1 MDIQIFEY
9 NGNSISFGKE
19 GNVMVNATEM
29 AKPFGKR
36 CNDFLSTKQTNE
48 LINSLSAK
56 TGIPATGLVT
66 VNQGGNNQGT
76 WMHEDLA
83 LVFAQWLSPDFY
95 LWCNDRIKELLQYGM
110 TATQPTLE
118 QMINNPD
125 LVISLAT
132 QLKNERDEKQRLQ
145 AQAEQ
150 QQVTIELQS
159 KELTKTA
166 PKVSYYDNH
175 LQSVNTQTST
185 QAAKQIGMDAEKL
198 HKKLK
203 EIGIIYRQSGQ
214 WMLHVPYST
223 WGLHSTRTQTYTRSD
238 GSVGTSVYTVWTTKG
253 VRFIIALYENGWDV
267 KKAVKQIKGEM
278 NPAA

>member
-1 MDIQIFEY
+1 MKNLNENQIFQY
-9 NGNSISFGKE
+9 NGSPITFQKGD
-19 GNVMVNATEM
+19 NVMVNATEM

-83 LVFAQWLSPDFY
+83 LIFAQWLSPDFY

-132 QLKNERDEKQRLQ
+132 QLKNEREEKQRIEQQNAKLQ
-145 AQAEQ
+145 PKADFADKAFQAENSKVDISMSAKILGLPFGRNTLFKKLREAGVFFSNKNEPKQ
-150 QQVTIELQS
+150 RYIDAKYFEMTEKYIERNEHPSFIVT
-159 KELTKTA
+159 
-166 PKVSYYDNH
+166 KVLVTQKGLAYINH
-175 LQSVNTQTST
+175 LFGG
-185 QAAKQIGMDAEKL
+185 K
-198 HKKLK
+198 
-203 EIGIIYRQSGQ
+203 
-214 WMLHVPYST
+214 P
-223 WGLHSTRTQTYTRSD
+223 SD
-238 GSVGTSVYTVWTTKG
+238 GKLA
-253 VRFIIALYENGWDV
+253 RIR
-267 KKAVKQIKGEM
+267 
-278 NPAA
+278 

>member
-1 MDIQIFEY
+1 MRQLNENQIFQY
-9 NGNSISFGKE
+9 NGSPITFQKGDS
-19 GNVMVNATEM
+19 VMVNATEM

-36 CNDFLSTKQTNE
+36 CNDFLSTKQTKE
-48 LINSLSAK
+48 LISSLSAK

-132 QLKNERDEKQRLQ
+132 QLKSEREEKQRLALEVQ
-145 AQAEQ
+145 KKEQEKQSIIEETVDKAFKKILFSFGSLRNCCTFAVLQVDRIIYLAEQ
-150 QQVTIELQS
+150 AVKLLIFYMGIFYAHTLGYWRLPIRKLLCALRGRLS
-159 KELTKTA
+159 TC
-166 PKVSYYDNH
+166 S
-175 LQSVNTQTST
+175 SVYGNRFLF
-185 QAAKQIGMDAEKL
+185 AYCL
-198 HKKLK
+198 HK
-203 EIGIIYRQSGQ
+203 
-214 WMLHVPYST
+214 
-223 WGLHSTRTQTYTRSD
+223 
-238 GSVGTSVYTVWTTKG
+238 
-253 VRFIIALYENGWDV
+253 
-267 KKAVKQIKGEM
+267 
-278 NPAA
+278 

>member
-1 MDIQIFEY
+1 MFYKNGIFTRYYRSFFHEEQSHFCRPLCRHIVIIMRQLNENQIFQY
-9 NGNSISFGKE
+9 NGSPITFQKGDS
-19 GNVMVNATEM
+19 VMVNATEM

-36 CNDFLSTKQTNE
+36 CNDFLSTKQTKE
-48 LINSLSAK
+48 LISSLSAK

-132 QLKNERDEKQRLQ
+132 QLKSEREEKQRLALEVQ
-145 AQAEQ
+145 KKEQ
-150 QQVTIELQS
+150 EKQTIIEEAKPAVVFTECVTSSSTNILIGDLA
-159 KELTKTA
+159 KLI
-166 PKVSYYDNH
+166 
-175 LQSVNTQTST
+175 TQNGY
-185 QAAKQIGMDAEKL
+185 KIG
-198 HKKLK
+198 
-203 EIGIIYRQSGQ
+203 EIR
-214 WMLHVPYST
+214 
-223 WGLHSTRTQTYTRSD
+223 
-238 GSVGTSVYTVWTTKG
+238 
-253 VRFIIALYENGWDV
+253 LYEWMVEN
-267 KKAVKQIKGEM
+267 KFLIRRQRYSRSKNKYINE
-278 NPAA
+278 N